1 MTKLFNLEP
10 TESEWACVGRYLAGR
25 MLARKVNSDGTFSY
39 GFSDIGRHTLRGT
52 SVVSAVMQAIVAE
65 AALAEA
71 AERAAEQLTQQRA
84 EYQRL
89 HDQYLE
95 QHPEE
100 ADQ

>member
-25 MLARKVNSDGTFSY
+25 MLTRKVHEDGTSSY
-39 GFSDIGRHTLRGT
+39 RFREQGPELRGT
-52 SVVSAVMQAIVAE
+52 SVVSAVMQAIVSE
-65 AALAEA
+65 AGVEA

-89 HDQYLE
+89 HEQYVA